1 MFRTLSAVAVL
12 MIACAPVAQA
22 QDETVSPG
30 QQSMIDGTCARVMG
44 LKPGETYFALCQANL
59 SQAFPAGGEARPLAI
74 ADAGSDKSFYEVSPA
89 IRWDREQQACAQI
102 GLRPGS
108 TSFHQCAA
116 ALDGAFLPRP
126 N

>member
-1 MFRTLSAVAVL
+1 MLSAAAVL
-12 MIACAPVAQA
+12 MMACAPVAQA

-30 QQSMIDGTCARVMG
+30 QQSVIDGACARVMG

-59 SQAFPAGGEARPLAI
+59 AQALPAGGEARPLAI
-74 ADAGSDKSFYEVSPA
+74 ADAAADKSFYEVSPTM
-89 IRWDREQQACAQI
+89 RWAREQRACAQI
-102 GLRPGS
+102 GLRPDS